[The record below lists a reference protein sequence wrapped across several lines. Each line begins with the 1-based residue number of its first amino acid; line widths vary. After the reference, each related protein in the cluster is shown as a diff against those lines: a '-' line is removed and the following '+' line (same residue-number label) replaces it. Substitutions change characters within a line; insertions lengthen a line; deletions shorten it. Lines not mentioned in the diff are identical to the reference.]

1 MKKLNTG
8 RKYGRNLFKVE
19 TGDRIGT
26 GWPMG
31 GISTGSSVEDSQT
44 YFVELTGCHA
54 DEMPSRVIDA
64 KDTAE
69 LMAKLLNY
77 YFLGLLHVGD
87 PRQVEMFKTNLDDD
101 E

>member
-1 MKKLNTG
+1 MKKLNDG
-8 RKYGRNLFKVE
+8 HIYSRNLFTVE
-19 TGDRIGT
+19 TDKNIGD

-77 YFLGLLHVGD
+77 YFKGYLFVGD
-87 PRQVEMFKTNLDDD
+87 PRQVEMFKTNLDD